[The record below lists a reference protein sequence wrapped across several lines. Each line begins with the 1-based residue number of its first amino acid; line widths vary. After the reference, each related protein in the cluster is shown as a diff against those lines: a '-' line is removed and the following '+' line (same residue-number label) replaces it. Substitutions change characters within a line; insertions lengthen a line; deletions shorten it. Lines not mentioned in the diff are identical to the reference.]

1 MIRKNRTLVGLG
13 LGACLATFVP
23 GIASAQ
29 TSLLADKKATEGKTE
44 VAASGFQTAAKP
56 AEAADET
63 SLKLSSGMFLATGNA
78 QSFAVTGAGNLR
90 LRRGENQ
97 YSADAAVNYA
107 EARIAPATD
116 QNTTVENFQG
126 RIRYDRFLSEHW
138 ALFVQES
145 GRRDRFQGLDLRLN
159 FDPGVAYYFLVEPK
173 QHLTFEAGYDLQ
185 YDVRDFAAIEAAQ
198 LAGTP
203 VTKAEVRHALRLYA
217 GYDNS
222 LNDFVKFDTG
232 LEYLQAFLDER
243 NFRINWIS
251 GLTSQLA
258 QSFALSATFTLRYDN
273 NPLPEVQKLDTITAL
288 SLVYTML

>member
-1 MIRKNRTLVGLG
+1 MIRKNRTRAC
-13 LGACLATFVP
+13 LGACLATLVP
-23 GIASAQ
+23 SLAAAQ

-56 AEAADET
+56 ADAADET
-63 SLKLSSGMFLATGNA
+63 TIKVSSGMFLATGNA
-78 QSFAVTGAGNLR
+78 QSFAVTGAGNVR

-107 EARIAPATD
+107 EARVAPATT
-116 QNTTVENFQG
+116 QQTTVENFQG
-126 RIRYDRFLSEHW
+126 RVRYDRFLSEHW
-138 ALFVQES
+138 AVFVQQS
-145 GRRDRFQGLDLRLN
+145 GRRDFFQGLDLRLN
-159 FDPGVAYYFLVEPK
+159 FDPGLAYYFLVEPK
-173 QHLTFEAGYDLQ
+173 QHLTFEGGYDLQ
-185 YDVRDFAAIEAAQ
+185 YDLRESTAIQAAAD
-198 LAGTP
+198 AGTP
-203 VTKAEVRHALRLYA
+203 TTKTEVRHALRLYA

-232 LEYLQAFLDER
+232 LEYLQAFQNTQ
-243 NFRINWIS
+243 NFRLNWIS